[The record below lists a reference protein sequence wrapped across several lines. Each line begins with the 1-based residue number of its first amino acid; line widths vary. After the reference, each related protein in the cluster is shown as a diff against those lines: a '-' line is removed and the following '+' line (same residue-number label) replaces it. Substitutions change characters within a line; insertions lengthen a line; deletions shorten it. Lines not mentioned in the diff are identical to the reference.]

1 MCSSD
6 LQTEFA
12 AAVLDAMGH
21 EQQQPV
27 RRVAVSLAFDQLVVD
42 LDERRPDPLFGDA
55 QSPAQKRHERQKE
68 FDGHA
73 AHGLGEK
80 HGSAEQD
87 VQHQGQSGPGDGQD
101 EQKNDAPKDP
111 GRNRMNGRQRKSTKK
126 LFQSALFLTFAF
138 GKQDL

>member
-1 MCSSD
+1 M
-6 LQTEFA
+6 
-12 AAVLDAMGH
+12 
-21 EQQQPV
+21 
-27 RRVAVSLAFDQLVVD
+27 VSLTFDQLVVN

-55 QSPAQKRHERQKE
+55 QSPVQKRHERQKE

-111 GRNRMNGRQRKSTKK
+111 GRNRVILIPGLLATSK
-126 LFQSALFLTFAF
+126 ALMVLNFISNPL
-138 GKQDL
+138 